1 MKLSEI
7 IELMQ
12 YAINDIGDIEFDETY
27 DVGIKSSD
35 NKHSLSIQAVVD
47 GLEGFGVY
55 PRNKFLW
62 VDGNRYMF
70 NENKKVVKK

>member
-47 GLEGFGVY
+47 DLEGFGVY
-55 PRNKFLW
+55 PRNKVLW

>member
-12 YAINDIGDIEFDETY
+12 YALNDIGDIEFDKTY
-27 DVGIKSSD
+27 DVGIKSLD

-47 GLEGFGVY
+47 DLEGFGGY
-55 PRNKFLW
+55 HRNKFLW

>member
-12 YAINDIGDIEFDETY
+12 YALNDIGDIEFDKTY
-27 DVGIKSSD
+27 DVGIKSI
-35 NKHSLSIQAVVD
+35 HAVVD
-47 GLEGFGVY
+47 DLEGFAVY

-62 VDGNRYMF
+62 VDGNKYMF
-70 NENKKVVKK
+70 DENKKVVKK

>member
-12 YAINDIGDIEFDETY
+12 YALNDIGDIEFDETY

-47 GLEGFGVY
+47 DLERFGVY
-55 PRNKFLW
+55 HRNKFLW

>member
-7 IELMQ
+7 IERMQ
-12 YAINDIGDIEFDETY
+12 YALNDIGDIEFDETY

-47 GLEGFGVY
+47 DLEGFSVY
-55 PRNKFLW
+55 HRNKFLW

>member
-12 YAINDIGDIEFDETY
+12 YALNDIGDIEFDKTY

-35 NKHSLSIQAVVD
+35 NKHSLSIHSVVD
-47 GLEGFGVY
+47 DLEGFDVY
-55 PRNKFLW
+55 HRNKFLW